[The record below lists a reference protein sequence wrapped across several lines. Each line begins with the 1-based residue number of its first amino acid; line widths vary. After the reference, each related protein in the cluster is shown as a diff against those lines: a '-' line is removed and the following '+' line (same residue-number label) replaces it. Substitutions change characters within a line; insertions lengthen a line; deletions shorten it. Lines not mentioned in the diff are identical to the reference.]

1 MGRQLGGING
11 PFVGRVGNAV
21 GYLWRGQW
29 CVRSL
34 PREFHDA
41 KTERQMEQRELFRAS
56 VAFAGRLK
64 DILHLGFDQP
74 ALKVHKTVCNYFLM
88 VNKRCL
94 AWSPT
99 PQSSGQPPSGSGA
112 AGGTLAVDFEHLRLS
127 EGPVAPVAF
136 QRQPNSSL
144 FTLHFSFDK
153 NPEHRNCSSSD
164 KVYVVALCRRN
175 GVFEAVL
182 PLPVYR
188 RMGSITVTLPS
199 YWEGEEVHLYGF
211 VQDIAGRCS
220 ESCYL
225 GTAEALESEEEADG
239 LFHQEFL
246 GGDTRGGGDAEEVG
260 ARGPGGDVEGGGE
273 TRGGPVKEPVP
284 QDVGGLDMRHG

>member
-34 PREFHDA
+34 PRDFHDA

-136 QRQPNSSL
+136 INVERGMMSGEL
-144 FTLHFSFDK
+144 VITFDK

-220 ESCYL
+220 ESVYIN
-225 GTAEALESEEEADG
+225 
-239 LFHQEFL
+239 
-246 GGDTRGGGDAEEVG
+246 
-260 ARGPGGDVEGGGE
+260 VEGGMRSDESADAERTNVSDGDYRDYE
-273 TRGGPVKEPVP
+273 NDEIYENSGNPVEKRKRV
-284 QDVGGLDMRHG
+284 DGRADDS